1 MDGPNVSPVKV
12 KREEIAGGKAS
23 RTVFGVRSVGK
34 GGRIPWGNREEWL
47 YKGERASR
55 QLREQK

>member
-23 RTVFGVRSVGK
+23 RTVFGVRSVGQ
-34 GGRIPWGNREEWL
+34 RWGNREEWL
-47 YKGERASR
+47 YKGKRASR
-55 QLREQK
+55 QLSEQK